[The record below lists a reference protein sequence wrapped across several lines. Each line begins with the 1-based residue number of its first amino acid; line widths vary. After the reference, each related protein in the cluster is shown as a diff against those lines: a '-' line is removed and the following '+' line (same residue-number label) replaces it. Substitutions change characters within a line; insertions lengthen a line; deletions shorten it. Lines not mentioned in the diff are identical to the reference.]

1 MTHQTTVSAALT
13 TENNMTQ
20 ELKAYYVIWRGE
32 EDDFFITRLD
42 LPVGMIDTLDNNQVA
57 NMAHDTEYP
66 DGDCEFSGD
75 YEMID
80 IFSGDNITFHMG

>member
-1 MTHQTTVSAALT
+1 
-13 TENNMTQ
+13 MTQ
-20 ELKAYYVIWRGE
+20 ELKAYYVIWRGD

-66 DGDCEFSGD
+66 DGDFPFSGD

-80 IFSGDNITFHMG
+80 IFSGDNITFHMD